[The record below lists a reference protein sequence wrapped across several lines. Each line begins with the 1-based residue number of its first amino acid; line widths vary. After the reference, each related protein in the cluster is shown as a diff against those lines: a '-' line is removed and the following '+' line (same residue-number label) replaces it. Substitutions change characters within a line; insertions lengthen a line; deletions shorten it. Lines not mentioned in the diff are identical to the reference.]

1 MNNRKE
7 FIKKIKSLTPRK
19 DQIGMNNPA
28 YAFGWVDAV
37 NTIAKLVTDE
47 DIACVRLSSEKI
59 DELWDNFCEEIPDDS
74 EIVLAMRK
82 TRKMNKSRFID
93 AVGSLTDEA

>member
-7 FIKKIKSLTPRK
+7 FIEKIKSLTPTK

-37 NTIAKLVTDE
+37 NAIAKLVADE
-47 DIACVRLSSEKI
+47 DLACVRLSSEKI
-59 DELWDNFCEEIPDDS
+59 DELWESFCQDVPENHER
-74 EIVLAMRK
+74 VLAMRGTRRMNK
-82 TRKMNKSRFID
+82 TRFLD
-93 AVGSLTDEA
+93 ALGSITDEA

>member
-7 FIKKIKSLTPRK
+7 FIEKIKSLTPTK

-47 DIACVRLSSEKI
+47 DLACVRLSSDKI
-59 DELWDNFCEEIPDDS
+59 DELWDNFCQDVPDDP
-74 EIVLAMRK
+74 ERVLAMRG
-82 TRKMNKSRFID
+82 TRKMNKSRFLD